1 MAIDPICHMTV
12 DEKSALSAER
22 DGQTYYFCSAG
33 CRSKFLAQS
42 AEPAPAAPVILHQL
56 GGGHASPAAQTEQD
70 PVCGMLVDPA
80 TALSAEKD
88 GKTYYFCCEHCR
100 RKFLGEAPAPAAHQH
115 RPAAGGKP
123 AYICPM
129 CPEVESDRPGAC
141 PSCGMAL
148 EPASPVQTR
157 SVWTCPMH
165 PDIEQDHPGSC
176 PICGMDLEPKTVSAE
191 EPDDPELRAMSRR
204 FWISLPLA
212 VVVLLLAMGPM
223 IGLPLERILPH
234 HVSRWLELLLAAPV
248 VLWGGAPFF
257 ARGWRSLVAWRFN
270 MFTLIALGTAA
281 AFVESVIAVLF
292 PSAFPQEFLDHGQPP
307 VYFEA
312 AATITVLVLMGQVL
326 EGQAR
331 KKTGSALRELLAL
344 VPPVAHRLRDGRE
357 EDVPVDRLQ
366 GGDRVRVRPGE
377 KIPAD
382 GKLEEGASAIDEAL
396 LTGESLPVE
405 KRPGD
410 AVVAGSLNQ
419 TGTFV
424 MQVERVGGDT
434 LLSQIVQLT
443 SEAQRTR
450 APIQRAA
457 DLAAAYFVPIVVAVA
472 VVTFIAWAVFGP
484 QPKLAYA
491 LVNAVAVLIIA
502 CPCALGL
509 ATPMSI
515 VVGVGR
521 GAREGVLFRQAEA
534 LERLEKIDTLVIDK
548 TGTLTEG
555 RPAVR
560 RVLPAEGWTEEKLLQ
575 VLGALEASS
584 EHPLGRAIAREA
596 QAREIMLPAV
606 SDFQATVGGGVQ
618 GTIAGQRVL
627 AGNADFLQAA
637 SVRELDA
644 WLQRAGEMQ
653 AGGETIIFAAVD
665 GKPAGLVALAD
676 PIKAS
681 TPEAV
686 SALHGL
692 GIRLIMLTGDN
703 PRTAQHVARELGI
716 DDFAAGVKPQDKH
729 QRVTALRR
737 EGRHVAMAGDGVND
751 APALAA
757 AEVGIAM
764 GTGADVAV
772 ASAGVTLVKGDLRG
786 IVRAVR
792 LSRAVMRNIRQN
804 LVFAFIYNVLG
815 VPIAAGVL
823 YPIFGLLLSPMLA
836 AAAMSCSS
844 VSVIANALRLR
855 GERLTDDTPAA
866 PHH

>member
-12 DEKSALSAER
+12 DETSALSAER
-22 DGQTYYFCSAG
+22 DGQTYYFCSES
-33 CRSKFLAQS
+33 CRAKFVAQS
-42 AEPAPAAPVILHQL
+42 AGPAPAAAPAMLHQL
-56 GGGHASPAAQTEQD
+56 GNWSAPATPTAAPERD

-80 TALSAEKD
+80 TAISAGKD
-88 GKTYYFCCEHCR
+88 GKTYYFCCDHCR
-100 RKFLGEAPAPAAHQH
+100 RKFLGEAPAAGAHRHPAQ
-115 RPAAGGKP
+115 AGAKSP

-129 CPEVESDRPGAC
+129 CPEVESDRPGPC
-141 PSCGMAL
+141 PTCGMPL
-148 EPASPVQTR
+148 EASSPVHTR
-157 SVWTCPMH
+157 QVWTCPMH
-165 PDIEQDHPGSC
+165 PEIEQDHPGSC

-212 VVVLLLAMGPM
+212 GIVLLLAMGPM
-223 IGLPLERILPH
+223 VGLPLEHVLPH

-257 ARGWRSLVAWRFN
+257 ARGWRSLVSGRFN

-281 AFVESVIAVLF
+281 AFVESVIAVLV
-292 PSAFPQEFLDHGQPP
+292 PGVFPQAFLEHGQPP

-344 VPPVAHRLRDGRE
+344 VPPLAHRIRDGRE

-366 GGDRVRVRPGE
+366 AGDRVRVRPGE

-382 GKLEEGASAIDEAL
+382 GKLEEGASAVDESL

-405 KRPGD
+405 KRLGD

-424 MQVERVGGDT
+424 LQVERVGGDT

-450 APIQRAA
+450 APIQRTA
-457 DLAAAYFVPIVVAVA
+457 DLVAAWFVPIVVAVA
-472 VVTFIAWAVFGP
+472 VVTFIAWAIFGP

-560 RVLPAEGWTEEKLLQ
+560 RILPAEGWTEETLLEMA
-575 VLGALEASS
+575 GALETSS

-596 QAREIMLPAV
+596 QARELALSAV
-606 SDFQATVGGGVQ
+606 
-618 GTIAGQRVL
+618 
-627 AGNADFLQAA
+627 
-637 SVRELDA
+637 
-644 WLQRAGEMQ
+644 
-653 AGGETIIFAAVD
+653 
-665 GKPAGLVALAD
+665 
-676 PIKAS
+676 
-681 TPEAV
+681 
-686 SALHGL
+686 
-692 GIRLIMLTGDN
+692 
-703 PRTAQHVARELGI
+703 
-716 DDFAAGVKPQDKH
+716 
-729 QRVTALRR
+729 
-737 EGRHVAMAGDGVND
+737 
-751 APALAA
+751 
-757 AEVGIAM
+757 
-764 GTGADVAV
+764 
-772 ASAGVTLVKGDLRG
+772 
-786 IVRAVR
+786 
-792 LSRAVMRNIRQN
+792 
-804 LVFAFIYNVLG
+804 
-815 VPIAAGVL
+815 
-823 YPIFGLLLSPMLA
+823 
-836 AAAMSCSS
+836 
-844 VSVIANALRLR
+844 
-855 GERLTDDTPAA
+855 
-866 PHH
+866 